1 MAPPPDSDSLDVV
14 PNRTRFDLLHSRD
27 KEGAPTPKYSRHDN
41 PKGWGLRGSGESST
55 TRGKTSRELL
65 RGASLKDSM
74 STRPSGDWIG
84 SLRLQRNASTKNWTT
99 AFLLSVCLGLFG
111 ADRFYL
117 GRIGLGI
124 LKLLTFG
131 GYLVWWIID
140 VILLLQGRMKD
151 DLGREV
157 RRV

>member
-1 MAPPPDSDSLDVV
+1 
-14 PNRTRFDLLHSRD
+14 
-27 KEGAPTPKYSRHDN
+27 
-41 PKGWGLRGSGESST
+41 
-55 TRGKTSRELL
+55 
-65 RGASLKDSM
+65 M